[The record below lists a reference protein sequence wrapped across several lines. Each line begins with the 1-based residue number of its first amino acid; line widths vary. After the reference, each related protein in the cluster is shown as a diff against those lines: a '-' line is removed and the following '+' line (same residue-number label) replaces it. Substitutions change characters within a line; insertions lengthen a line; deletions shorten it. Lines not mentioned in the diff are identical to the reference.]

1 MKIIS
6 TIALAAAASMAT
18 FMALG
23 YSQAEAK
30 TPLRITVGEYSTKTG
45 PYFQEV
51 KQAFEKQY
59 PDVDVQIE
67 VVSWDNL
74 QQKLTTDI
82 SGGDNADLS
91 IIGTRWLLDFV
102 SQDTVAALD
111 GYINDEFRGRFI
123 DTFLSPSVIKGKTWG
138 LPIAASARAMF
149 YNKAILDKAGVATP
163 PKTWDEVLAAC
174 AKIKQAYP
182 TGDAYC
188 FGLQGKEIESDI
200 YFYYALWTYGGDLV
214 TADKKSGLDTDA
226 GIKAATLYRSM
237 IDKGYS
243 EPSVTAYNREDVQ
256 NLFKQGKIGMMITAP
271 WLIGQIKA
279 EAPKLEYGIAPIPEG
294 TKPATYGVTDSIVM
308 FENSKHKKEAWDFL
322 NFLFQTSWRVKFD
335 TNEGFLPVNKEE
347 AGMSQFADD
356 PQMKAFTAL
365 LPNAKFAPLLTG
377 WEEAA
382 AAVTR
387 NLQQMYLGQAK
398 PADAMKTA
406 AEQVNAA
413 ISK

>member
-1 MKIIS
+1 MTAFRNALVVATAIS
-6 TIALAAAASMAT
+6 AFAAGLT
-18 FMALG
+18 T
-23 YSQAEAK
+23 AEAK

-45 PYFQEV
+45 PYFKEI

-102 SQDTVAALD
+102 SQDTVTPLD
-111 GYINDEFRGRFI
+111 SYVKDEFRGRFI
-123 DTFLSPSVIKGKTWG
+123 STFLNPSVIDGKTWA
-138 LPIAASARAMF
+138 LPIAASARAMYF
-149 YNKAILDKAGVATP
+149 NKAILEKAGVTTT

-174 AKIKQAYP
+174 ARVKQAYP
-182 TGDAYC
+182 SDTYC

-200 YFYYALWTYGGDLV
+200 YYYYALWTYGGNLV
-214 TADKKSGLDTDA
+214 SADKKSGLDTDA
-226 GIKAATLYRSM
+226 GIKAATLFRTM
-237 IDKGYS
+237 IDKGYT

-256 NLFKQGKIGMMITAP
+256 NQFKQGKIGMMITAP
-271 WLIGQIKA
+271 WLIGQIKT

-294 TKPATYGVTDSIVM
+294 TQAATYGVTDSIVM
-308 FENSKHKKEAWDFL
+308 FQNSKHKKESWDFL
-322 NFLFQTSWRVKFD
+322 EFIFETSWRVKFD

-347 AGMSQFADD
+347 AALPQFAND

-365 LPNAKFAPLLTG
+365 LPVAKFAPLLTG

-382 AAVTR
+382 AGVIR
-387 NLQQMYLGQAK
+387 NLQQMYLGHAT
-398 PADAMKTA
+398 PPDAMKA
-406 AEQVNAA
+406 AASQVNAA
-413 ISK
+413 INK

>member
-1 MKIIS
+1 MRILA
-6 TIALAAAASMAT
+6 IALAAATSMTAI
-18 FMALG
+18 MAAGL
-23 YSQAEAK
+23 SQAEAK

-59 PDVDVQIE
+59 PDVDVSVE

-123 DTFLSPSVIKGKTWG
+123 STFLNPSVIKGKTWG

-149 YNKAILDKAGVATP
+149 FNKTILDKAGVATP
-163 PKTWDEVLAAC
+163 PKTWDDVLAAC

-182 TGDAYC
+182 TDAYC
-188 FGLQGKEIESDI
+188 FGLQGKEIESDV

-214 TADKKSGLDTDA
+214 TADKKSGLDTPA
-226 GIKAATLYRSM
+226 GIKAATLYRTM

-271 WLIGQIKA
+271 WLIGQIKT
-279 EAPKLEYGIAPIPEG
+279 EAPKLDYGIAPIPEG
-294 TKPATYGVTDSIVM
+294 SRPATYGVTDSIVM

-322 NFLFQTSWRVKFD
+322 NFVFQTPWRVKFD
-335 TNEGFLPVNKEE
+335 GNEGFLPVNKEE
-347 AGMSQFADD
+347 AALPQFADD

-382 AAVTR
+382 AAVIR

-398 PADAMKTA
+398 PEDAMKTA
-406 AEQVNAA
+406 TEQVNAA
-413 ISK
+413 INK

>member
-1 MKIIS
+1 MRILA
-6 TIALAAAASMAT
+6 IALAAATSMTAM
-18 FMALG
+18 MAAGL
-23 YSQAEAK
+23 SQAEAK

-59 PDVDVQIE
+59 PDVDVSVE

-123 DTFLSPSVIKGKTWG
+123 STFLNPSVIKGKTWG

-149 YNKAILDKAGVATP
+149 FNKTILDKAGVATP

-182 TGDAYC
+182 SDAYC

-214 TADKKSGLDTDA
+214 TADKKSGLDTPA
-226 GIKAATLYRSM
+226 GIKAATLYRTM

-271 WLIGQIKA
+271 WLIGQIKT
-279 EAPKLEYGIAPIPEG
+279 EAPKLDYGIAPIPEG
-294 TKPATYGVTDSIVM
+294 ARPATYGVTDSIVM

-322 NFLFQTSWRVKFD
+322 NFVFQTPWRVKFD
-335 TNEGFLPVNKEE
+335 GNEGFLPVNKEE
-347 AGMSQFADD
+347 AALPQFADD

-382 AAVTR
+382 AAVIR

-398 PADAMKTA
+398 PEDAMKTA

-413 ISK
+413 INK

>member
-1 MKIIS
+1 MK
-6 TIALAAAASMAT
+6 TLVIALAGAT
-18 FMALG
+18 ALATILAG
-23 YSQAEAK
+23 FAPAEAK
-30 TPLRITVGEYSTKTG
+30 TPLRITIGEYSTKTG
-45 PYFQEV
+45 PYFQEI

-59 PDVDVQIE
+59 PDVDVQPE

-102 SQDTVAALD
+102 SQETVSPLD
-111 GYINDEFRGRFI
+111 SYVTDEFRGRFI
-123 DTFLSPSVIKGKTWG
+123 DTFLKPSVINGKTYG
-138 LPIAASARAMF
+138 LPIAASARALY
-149 YNKAILDKAGVATP
+149 YNKAIFEKAGLTDA
-163 PKTWDEVLAAC
+163 PKTWDEALADC
-174 AKIKQAYP
+174 AKIKAAFP
-182 TGDAYC
+182 SDAYC
-188 FGLQGKEIESDI
+188 FGLQGKEIESDV

-214 TADKKSGLDTDA
+214 TPDKKSGLGTDA
-226 GIKAATLYRSM
+226 ALKAATLYKTM

-279 EAPKLEYGIAPIPEG
+279 EAPKLEYGIAPIPQG
-294 TKPATYGVTDSIVM
+294 TQAATYGVTDSIVM
-308 FENSKHKKEAWDFL
+308 FDNSKHKKEAWDFL
-322 NFLFQTSWRVKFD
+322 NFIFQTPWRVKFD

-347 AGMSQFADD
+347 AALPQFHDD

-365 LPNAKFAPLLTG
+365 LPSAKFAPLLTG

-387 NLQQMYLGQAK
+387 NLQNMYLGQAT
-398 PADAMKTA
+398 PAEAMKLG

>member
-1 MKIIS
+1 MRILA
-6 TIALAAAASMAT
+6 IALAAATSMTAM
-18 FMALG
+18 MAAGL
-23 YSQAEAK
+23 SQAEAK

-59 PDVDVQIE
+59 PDVDVSVE

-123 DTFLSPSVIKGKTWG
+123 GTFLNPSVIKGKTWG

-149 YNKAILDKAGVATP
+149 FNKTILDKAGVAAP

-182 TGDAYC
+182 SDAYC

-214 TADKKSGLDTDA
+214 TADKKSGLDTPA
-226 GIKAATLYRSM
+226 GIKAATLYRTM

-271 WLIGQIKA
+271 WLIGQIKT
-279 EAPKLEYGIAPIPEG
+279 EAPKLDYGIAPIPEG
-294 TKPATYGVTDSIVM
+294 ARPATYGVTDSIVM

-322 NFLFQTSWRVKFD
+322 NFVFQTPWRVKFD
-335 TNEGFLPVNKEE
+335 GNEGFLPVNKEE
-347 AGMSQFADD
+347 AALPQFADD

-382 AAVTR
+382 AAVIR

-398 PADAMKTA
+398 PEDAMKTA

-413 ISK
+413 INK

>member
-1 MKIIS
+1 MRILA
-6 TIALAAAASMAT
+6 IALAAATSMTAI
-18 FMALG
+18 MAAGL
-23 YSQAEAK
+23 SQAEAK

-59 PDVDVQIE
+59 PDVDVSVE

-123 DTFLSPSVIKGKTWG
+123 STFLNPSVIKGKTWG

-149 YNKAILDKAGVATP
+149 FNKTILDKAGVATP
-163 PKTWDEVLAAC
+163 PKTWDDVLAAC

-182 TGDAYC
+182 TDAYC
-188 FGLQGKEIESDI
+188 FGLQGKEIESDV

-214 TADKKSGLDTDA
+214 TADKKSGLDTPA
-226 GIKAATLYRSM
+226 GIKAATLYRTM

-271 WLIGQIKA
+271 WLIGQIKT
-279 EAPKLEYGIAPIPEG
+279 EAPKLDYGIAPIPEG
-294 TKPATYGVTDSIVM
+294 SRPATYGVTDSIVM

-322 NFLFQTSWRVKFD
+322 NFVFQTPWRVKFD
-335 TNEGFLPVNKEE
+335 GNEGFLPVNKEE
-347 AGMSQFADD
+347 AALPQFADD

-382 AAVTR
+382 AAVIR

-398 PADAMKTA
+398 PEDAMKTA

-413 ISK
+413 INK

>member
-1 MKIIS
+1 MRILA
-6 TIALAAAASMAT
+6 IALAAATSVTAIMA
-18 FMALG
+18 AGL
-23 YSQAEAK
+23 SQAEAK

-59 PDVDVQIE
+59 PDVDVSVE

-123 DTFLSPSVIKGKTWG
+123 STFLNPSVIKGKTWG

-149 YNKAILDKAGVATP
+149 FNKTILDKAGVAAP

-182 TGDAYC
+182 SDAYC

-214 TADKKSGLDTDA
+214 TA
-226 GIKAATLYRSM
+226 
-237 IDKGYS
+237 
-243 EPSVTAYNREDVQ
+243 
-256 NLFKQGKIGMMITAP
+256 
-271 WLIGQIKA
+271 
-279 EAPKLEYGIAPIPEG
+279 
-294 TKPATYGVTDSIVM
+294 
-308 FENSKHKKEAWDFL
+308 
-322 NFLFQTSWRVKFD
+322 
-335 TNEGFLPVNKEE
+335 
-347 AGMSQFADD
+347 
-356 PQMKAFTAL
+356 
-365 LPNAKFAPLLTG
+365 
-377 WEEAA
+377 
-382 AAVTR
+382 
-387 NLQQMYLGQAK
+387 
-398 PADAMKTA
+398 
-406 AEQVNAA
+406 
-413 ISK
+413 

>member
-1 MKIIS
+1 MRILA
-6 TIALAAAASMAT
+6 IALAAATSMTAI
-18 FMALG
+18 MAAGL
-23 YSQAEAK
+23 SQAEAK

-59 PDVDVQIE
+59 PDVDVSVE
-67 VVSWDNL
+67 VVSLDNL

-123 DTFLSPSVIKGKTWG
+123 STFLNPSVIKGKTWG

-149 YNKAILDKAGVATP
+149 FNKTILDKAGVATP
-163 PKTWDEVLAAC
+163 PKTWDDVLAAC

-182 TGDAYC
+182 TDAYC
-188 FGLQGKEIESDI
+188 FGLQGKEIESDV

-214 TADKKSGLDTDA
+214 TADKKSGLDTPA
-226 GIKAATLYRSM
+226 GIKAATLYRTM

-271 WLIGQIKA
+271 WLIGQIKT
-279 EAPKLEYGIAPIPEG
+279 EAPKLDYGIAPIPEG
-294 TKPATYGVTDSIVM
+294 SRPATYGVTDSIVM

-322 NFLFQTSWRVKFD
+322 NFVFQTPWRVKFD
-335 TNEGFLPVNKEE
+335 GNEGFLPVNKEE
-347 AGMSQFADD
+347 AALPQFADD

-382 AAVTR
+382 AAVIR

-398 PADAMKTA
+398 PEDAMKTA

-413 ISK
+413 INK

>member
-1 MKIIS
+1 MR
-6 TIALAAAASMAT
+6 TLAFALAVATSMTAT
-18 FMALG
+18 VAVGL
-23 YSQAEAK
+23 SPAEAK

-59 PDVDVQIE
+59 PDVDVQVE

-111 GYINDEFRGRFI
+111 SYVTDEFRGRFI
-123 DTFLSPSVIKGKTWG
+123 GTFLNPSVIKGKTWG
-138 LPIAASARAMF
+138 LPIAASARAMY
-149 YNKAILDKAGVATP
+149 YNKSILDKAGVTTP
-163 PKTWDEVLAAC
+163 PKTWDEVLSAC
-174 AKIKQAYP
+174 AKIKHAYP
-182 TGDAYC
+182 TDTYC
-188 FGLQGKEIESDI
+188 FGLQGKEIETDI

-214 TADKKSGLDTDA
+214 TADKKSGLDTEA
-226 GIKAATLYRSM
+226 GIKAATLYKTM

-256 NLFKQGKIGMMITAP
+256 NQFKQGKIGMMITAP
-271 WLIGQIKA
+271 WLIGQIKT
-279 EAPKLEYGIAPIPEG
+279 EAPKLDYGIAPIPEG
-294 TKPATYGVTDSIVM
+294 TRAATYGVTDSIVM

-322 NFLFQTSWRVKFD
+322 NFVFQTPWRVKFD

-347 AGMSQFADD
+347 AALPQFADD

-365 LPNAKFAPLLTG
+365 LPVAKFAPLLTG

-382 AAVTR
+382 AAVIR

-398 PADAMKTA
+398 PEDAMKTG

-413 ISK
+413 INK